1 MPATIGLDIGSST
14 VRAVQIAPSR
24 RGHATLERV
33 GQVPLAPGAVR
44 DGEVVEPDLVATAV
58 RELWNV
64 GGFKG
69 RRVALGV
76 SNQQVVVRQVDL
88 PYLPDKE
95 LRQSLPF
102 QVDDAIP
109 IPVEQA
115 LLDFHPLETLSGD
128 DGRMLS
134 RILLVAAQREM
145 VQRLIEAVTRAR
157 LEPVMVDLDAF
168 AMLRSL
174 APESSRALLDEPAG
188 ELLVDLGSVVTNL
201 VVHAHGVPRF
211 VRILLLGGDA
221 ITDELQQ
228 TMALGREEA
237 ERRKIELGLVEPVR
251 LLEAEQDARIV
262 AERAGRFIDEVRGS
276 LDYYAAQPDAVPVR
290 RVVLTGGGSRLRGL
304 AERLADTLGI
314 PVERGHPM
322 QELRIGAVGLRHEE
336 LVALEPDLAV
346 AIGLALAAAE

>member
-1 MPATIGLDIGSST
+1 MPAAIGLDIGSST

-44 DGEVVEPDLVATAV
+44 DGEIVDPEMVAMAV

-88 PYLPDKE
+88 PYLPDNE

-102 QVDDAIP
+102 QVDEAIP
-109 IPVEQA
+109 IPVDQA
-115 LLDFHPLETLSGD
+115 ILDFHTLETLTGD
-128 DGRMLS
+128 DGRRVS

-145 VQRLIEAVTRAR
+145 VQRLVEAVTRAR
-157 LEPVMVDLDAF
+157 LEPVLVDLDAF

-174 APESSRALLDEPAG
+174 APEAGRGLLDETAG
-188 ELLVDLGSVVTNL
+188 ELLVDIGSVVTNL
-201 VVHAHGVPRF
+201 LIHADGVPRF
-211 VRILLLGGDA
+211 VRILLMGGDA
-221 ITDELQQ
+221 ITDELETQ
-228 TMALGREEA
+228 LGLDRAEA
-237 ERRKIELGLVEPVR
+237 ERHKVETGLLDPVA
-251 LLEAEQDARIV
+251 LLEADRHARVI
-262 AERAGRFIDEVRGS
+262 AERAGRLLDEIRGS
-276 LDYYAAQPDAVPVR
+276 LDYYATQADAVPVR
-290 RVVLTGGGSRLRGL
+290 RVILTGGASRLRGL
-304 AERLADTLGI
+304 AERLSDALGI

-322 QELRIGAVGLRHEE
+322 QELRIGSVGLPHEQ
-336 LVALEPDLAV
+336 LVDLEPDLAV
-346 AIGLALAAAE
+346 AIGLALGAAE